1 MTTFLNNDGNIAN
14 ALEVQNDNLEKVMG
28 DGVQYMSSREI
39 AELCEKRHTDV
50 MRDIRRMLDKLGIN
64 LTDANLRP
72 LKKSKNL
79 DSPNLGDLKNSENL
93 DYSNLSDLKNSENLT
108 DPDLDS
114 LNNFKILSYKD
125 AKGEMRTEYLLDK
138 NLSLTLVAG
147 YNVVLRNRI
156 INRWLELERKEQE
169 RETME
174 ALDNPAALRKI
185 LLAYT
190 GRVIALEDE
199 VKKQDKYINYLEPNA
214 VAFEKIGETDED
226 FTITQVSKM
235 LDVKRNFLINFLQE
249 NNFIYRQN
257 GKITPTN
264 FAEAKG
270 WLMFKVCKNGFSHTY
285 ITSKGCQA
293 ISLLFVKNFPNINF
307 HK

>member
-39 AELCEKRHTDV
+39 AELCEKRHANV
-50 MRDIRRMLDKLGIN
+50 MRDIRKM
-64 LTDANLRP
+64 
-72 LKKSKNL
+72 
-79 DSPNLGDLKNSENL
+79 LGDLGFNNTDPNL
-93 DYSNLSDLKNSENLT
+93 DPLNNFKNLRDLKNSENLT
-108 DPDLDS
+108 GSNLNS
-114 LNNFKILSYKD
+114 LNNFKILSYED

>member
-1 MTTFLNNDGNIAN
+1 MTTFLNNDGNISN

-72 LKKSKNL
+72 
-79 DSPNLGDLKNSENL
+79 
-93 DYSNLSDLKNSENLT
+93 LKNSENLT

>member
-39 AELCEKRHTDV
+39 AELCEKQHAHV
-50 MRDIRRMLDKLGIN
+50 IRDIRQMLDKLGIK
-64 LTDANLRP
+64 LDDP
-72 LKKSKNL
+72 NL
-79 DSPNLGDLKNSENL
+79 DHPHNAFHVLYDNRNYLKE
-93 DYSNLSDLKNSENLT
+93 
-108 DPDLDS
+108 
-114 LNNFKILSYKD
+114 I
-125 AKGEMRTEYLLDK
+125 LLDK

>member
-39 AELCEKRHTDV
+39 AELCEKRHANV
-50 MRDIRRMLDKLGIN
+50 MRDIRKM
-64 LTDANLRP
+64 
-72 LKKSKNL
+72 
-79 DSPNLGDLKNSENL
+79 LGDLGFNNTDPNL
-93 DYSNLSDLKNSENLT
+93 DPLNNFKNLRDLKNSENLT
-108 DPDLDS
+108 GSNLNS
-114 LNNFKILSYKD
+114 LNNFKILSYED

-293 ISLLFVKNFPNINF
+293 ISLLFVKNFPTVSSGVFNASELYKSIVP
-307 HK
+307 

>member
-1 MTTFLNNDGNIAN
+1 MQTILKNDGNIAN

-28 DGVQYMSSREI
+28 DGVQFMTSTEI
-39 AELCEKRHTDV
+39 AQICEKEHVHV
-50 MRDIRRMLDKLGIN
+50 MRDIRRMLEDLGEEVHY
-64 LTDANLRP
+64 P
-72 LKKSKNL
+72 NL
-79 DSPNLGDLKNSENL
+79 DSENFGEKGWIKTSYKNSRNQEQ
-93 DYSNLSDLKNSENLT
+93 
-108 DPDLDS
+108 P
-114 LNNFKILSYKD
+114 
-125 AKGEMRTEYLLDK
+125 MYLLDK

-270 WLMFKVCKNGFSHTY
+270 WLIFKVCKNGFSHTY

>member
-39 AELCEKRHTDV
+39 AELCEKQHAHV
-50 MRDIRRMLDKLGIN
+50 MRDIRKMLGDLGFNNI
-64 LTDANLRP
+64 
-72 LKKSKNL
+72 
-79 DSPNLGDLKNSENL
+79 SPNLDRSNSFKE
-93 DYSNLSDLKNSENLT
+93 LT
-108 DPDLDS
+108 YPD
-114 LNNFKILSYKD
+114 SYGREQK
-125 AKGEMRTEYLLDK
+125 EILLDK

>member
-39 AELCEKRHTDV
+39 AELCEKRHDHV
-50 MRDIRRMLDKLGIN
+50 IRDIRRMLDKLGIN
-64 LTDANLRP
+64 LTA
-72 LKKSKNL
+72 
-79 DSPNLGDLKNSENL
+79 PNLGA
-93 DYSNLSDLKNSENLT
+93 
-108 DPDLDS
+108 

-214 VAFEKIGETDED
+214 VAFEKIGGTDED

>member
-39 AELCEKRHTDV
+39 AELCEKQHAHV
-50 MRDIRRMLDKLGIN
+50 MRDIRRMLDNLGIN
-64 LTDANLRP
+64 LTDPNLRA
-72 LKKSKNL
+72 
-79 DSPNLGDLKNSENL
+79 
-93 DYSNLSDLKNSENLT
+93 LKNSENLT

-114 LNNFKILSYKD
+114 LNNFKMLSYKD

-214 VAFEKIGETDED
+214 VAFEKIGSTDED

-235 LDVKRNFLINFLQE
+235 LDVKRTFLINFLQE